1 MNKES
6 RTEALRVTAPR
17 LREWQLSLLTQ
28 ILRILVFTVL
38 LVMLPA
44 IIFVRGEHHGVE
56 FIVFYGVAFSVL
68 LILRFIKNIPYTIK
82 VVGLLVLIYALGISA
97 LLRAGL
103 GSNAKIFLIA
113 LPFTAMLLL
122 GKWEGWICLV
132 GSFLTMVVFGVLFSN
147 NILSIPTGV
156 QVISHK
162 VEAWGSYILTMTW
175 AGAFFVA
182 TQSYMRSR
190 LVSELA
196 QSWAMAQELD
206 VQRAQAER
214 DAVRAQLHAE
224 QMGWIA
230 NFGNIL
236 TSLRNRDLLVQRV
249 VQDLVQN
256 FSLYQV
262 NFFLADRSGDVL
274 NLVAAAGAQGQD
286 GVGAMVPEMV
296 GGRSLLGQVAQTGKE
311 QSRVLDVG
319 QLALLPDSRYEVV
332 LPLVVR
338 GELLGVLDIHST
350 DVTLS
355 EASLQLFRIVSGYV
369 SGALD
374 TLRLFEE
381 SERQT
386 HEMRMLYAQ
395 HVVASWRSLLAVE
408 SLPAYSLGALP
419 ADRAREVAEEV
430 LRDRQSRL
438 LTLADDQGHLL
449 VVPLIARDVVLGYL
463 AFVRAS
469 SKGTWDQ
476 ESRALIEMAADRLAL
491 ALDNTRLLIEV
502 RRQAFYQEQLRRV
515 DDVIW
520 RNPSPDVIMAQSV
533 RELGR
538 FLGAGEVQ
546 LYIAPMQQEEGPNGD
561 KSVGDE

>member
-1 MNKES
+1 MNKAHRPGEL
-6 RTEALRVTAPR
+6 RTTAPD

-28 ILRILVFTVL
+28 ILRGLVFTALVVL
-38 LVMLPA
+38 IPA
-44 IIFVRGEHHGVE
+44 IYFVSGEHGIGH
-56 FIVFYGVAFSVL
+56 ILFYGVSFVLL
-68 LILRFIKNIPYTIK
+68 LILRFGKRIPYTVK
-82 VVGLLVLIYALGISA
+82 VVGILVLIYGLGISS

-103 GSNAKIFLIA
+103 GSNAQIFLIA

-122 GKWEGWICLV
+122 GKWEGWICLA
-132 GSFLTMVVFGVLFSN
+132 GSFVTMVVFGILFSN
-147 NILSIPTGV
+147 KILSIPDDV
-156 QVISHK
+156 QVMSHK
-162 VEAWGSYILTMTW
+162 IDAWVSYTVTLTW
-175 AGAFFVA
+175 AGAFFVV
-182 TQSYMRSR
+182 TQSYLRSR
-190 LVSELA
+190 LVTDLA
-196 QSWAMAQELD
+196 QSRAMAQELD

-249 VQDLVQN
+249 AQDLVQN
-256 FSLYQV
+256 FALYQV
-262 NFFLADRSGDVL
+262 NFFLTDRSGDIL

-286 GVGAMVPEMV
+286 WISANMPEMV
-296 GGRSLLGQVAQTGKE
+296 GGRSLLGHVAQTGKE
-311 QSRVLDVG
+311 QARVLEIG
-319 QLALLPDSRYEVV
+319 QLASLPDSRFEVA

-355 EASLQLFRIVSGYV
+355 ELSLQLFRIVAGYV

-374 TLRLFEE
+374 TLRFFEE

-395 HVVASWRSLLAVE
+395 HVVASWRSLLGAE
-408 SLPAYSLGALP
+408 SLPTYSLGALP
-419 ADRAREVAEEV
+419 ADRARELAEEV
-430 LRDRQSRL
+430 LRDRQSRSL
-438 LTLADDQGHLL
+438 LLEDDQGHLL

-469 SKGTWDQ
+469 SKGAWDK
-476 ESRALIEMAADRLAL
+476 EARALIEMAADRLAL
-491 ALDNTRLLIEV
+491 ALDNTRLLVEV

-520 RNPSPDVIMAQSV
+520 RNPSPDVIMEQSV

-546 LYIAPMQQEEGPNGD
+546 LYITPAQPEEASD
-561 KSVGDE
+561 